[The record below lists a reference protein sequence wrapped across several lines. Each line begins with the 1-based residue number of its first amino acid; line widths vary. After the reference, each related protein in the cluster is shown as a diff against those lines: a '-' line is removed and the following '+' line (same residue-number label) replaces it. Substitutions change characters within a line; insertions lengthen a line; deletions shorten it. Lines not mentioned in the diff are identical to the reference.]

1 MVKFIMNKI
10 GLIDKTELTLNDVTV
25 ICGKNNTGKTYI
37 SYSIYGFLYMWRDLI
52 DFKFSHKIID
62 EVIENGFCT
71 INIDEFESK
80 VPEILVNLSKKY
92 TSQLSNVFSVDKE
105 WFQDSQFLVEIQNY
119 NLNLSTKFESKL
131 ISSKKD
137 VIQLKKDKESNILEV
152 SILNTQMHQNLPSF
166 ILVDAINK
174 ALGEIYFSTWFKNPF
189 IITSE
194 RTGISLFYKEL
205 DINKNIM
212 VEHIAKNKNLDPF
225 KILKEQTSRYAI
237 PIRHNIDYTRE
248 MGDGITKEKS
258 FLFEDKELL
267 KYFSD
272 ILQGTYKIINKEVY
286 FITKKNKKQIPMYF
300 SSSATKSLIELFFF
314 IRYTAKKGDILIID
328 EPELNLHP
336 DNHRYITRLLAHL
349 SNKDINV
356 FITTHSDY
364 MIKEFNNLIRLNHTI
379 TNKEKVMKKYDY
391 KEQEIL
397 SHAKISSYINNEGT
411 LNKVHLNDMGME
423 ISSFDDTINCLSS
436 SIDDIYF
443 NIEE

>member
-1 MVKFIMNKI
+1 
-10 GLIDKTELTLNDVTV
+10 
-25 ICGKNNTGKTYI
+25 
-37 SYSIYGFLYMWRDLI
+37 
-52 DFKFSHKIID
+52 
-62 EVIENGFCT
+62 
-71 INIDEFESK
+71 
-80 VPEILVNLSKKY
+80 
-92 TSQLSNVFSVDKE
+92 
-105 WFQDSQFLVEIQNY
+105 
-119 NLNLSTKFESKL
+119 
-131 ISSKKD
+131 
-137 VIQLKKDKESNILEV
+137 
-152 SILNTQMHQNLPSF
+152 
-166 ILVDAINK
+166 
-174 ALGEIYFSTWFKNPF
+174 
-189 IITSE
+189 
-194 RTGISLFYKEL
+194 
-205 DINKNIM
+205 M
-212 VEHIAKNKNLDPF
+212 VEHITNNKSKDINPF
-225 KILKEQTSRYAI
+225 QLFQDSISRYAI
-237 PIRHNIDYTRE
+237 PILHNINYTRDL
-248 MGDGITKEKS
+248 GDGVCKKKS
-258 FLFEDKELL
+258 FLNGDKETLG
-267 KYFSD
+267 YFSD
-272 ILQGTYKIINKEVY
+272 ILQGSYKVINKEVF

-397 SHAKISSYINNEGT
+397 SHTKISSYINNEGT